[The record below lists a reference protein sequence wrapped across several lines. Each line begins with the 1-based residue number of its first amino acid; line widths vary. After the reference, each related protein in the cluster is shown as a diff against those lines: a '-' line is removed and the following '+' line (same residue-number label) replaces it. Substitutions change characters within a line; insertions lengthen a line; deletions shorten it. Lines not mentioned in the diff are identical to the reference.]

1 MKPLTNKQ
9 RTILEFIGEYLHR
22 KGFPPTL
29 REIGLG
35 TEIFNISAVRGHIS
49 ALERKGYITKEAD
62 KARSIRVVYG
72 PSVLSKI
79 KRQLH
84 DFACTDK
91 GVIHKIVYGLV
102 LATRKK
108 REHFVEE
115 RIPWIDEALE
125 KEAIDHGWKLIRKQI
140 NPDHIIVVV
149 QVWANHSPEQVVSR
163 IRQAGNVVRLKHL
176 KHFPGKSL
184 WARGYVATT
193 ELENLE
199 EMTKQLLENAPK
211 ESK

>member
-1 MKPLTNKQ
+1 MKQLTDRQKLV
-9 RTILEFIGEYLHR
+9 LEFVGAYSHR

-62 KARSIRVVYG
+62 KARSIQVVHG

-84 DFACTDK
+84 NFACTDK
-91 GVIHKIVYGLV
+91 GVIHKIVYGLILV
-102 LATRKK
+102 TRKK

-115 RIPWIDEALE
+115 RIQWIDEALD
-125 KEAIDHGWKLIRKQI
+125 KEAIEHGWKLIRKQI
-140 NPDHIIVVV
+140 NPDHIIIVVE
-149 QVWANHSPEQVVSR
+149 VWANHSPEQVVSR
-163 IRQAGNVVRLKHL
+163 IRQAGSMVRLKHL
-176 KHFPGKSL
+176 KYFPGRSL
-184 WARGYVATT
+184 WARGYAATT
-193 ELENLE
+193 ELEGLD
-199 EMTKQLLENAPK
+199 EMAEQLLENTKK
-211 ESK
+211 EK